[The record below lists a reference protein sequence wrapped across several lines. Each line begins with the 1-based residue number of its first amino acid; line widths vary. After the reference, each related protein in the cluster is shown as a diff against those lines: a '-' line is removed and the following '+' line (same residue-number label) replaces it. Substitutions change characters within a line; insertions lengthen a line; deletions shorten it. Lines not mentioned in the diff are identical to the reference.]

1 MCFDIFNNFLFY
13 IDYVDCR
20 DEVRFYGFIVVVV
33 IQGVIFFIINMLL
46 ESFYLFEVRNVFEGN
61 LSLKK
66 K

>member
-13 IDYVDCR
+13 IDCR

-33 IQGVIFFIINMLL
+33 IQGVIIFIINILL
-46 ESFYLFEVRNVFEGN
+46 ESFYLFEVRNVFVGK